1 MSWANRRRF
10 IYTSAVAAFLL
21 LVVGVPSFIFLY
33 ERPTCFDGKQN
44 QDEIG
49 IDCGGGC
56 ELICQSDIT
65 DLKIL
70 WSRHFNVTT
79 GVYNVVAYIENSNF
93 DAIAKNVPY
102 TFKIFDKENILITE
116 RKGRTFI
123 SAKGIVPVF
132 ESGLIVGE
140 RIPART
146 IFEFRSD
153 PDWERVTHETNFVV
167 QNIDLSNEDIK
178 PRIDAV
184 LVNNGVDSYSDVPVV
199 VTVFD
204 IEGNAIASSRT
215 VVKFI
220 EGRSSVPLVFTW
232 PNPYGGEVSEIDI
245 IPSIKR

>member
-1 MSWANRRRF
+1 MSWASKRRF
-10 IYTSAVAAFLL
+10 IYTSIVIVFLL
-21 LVVGVPSFIFLY
+21 LVVGIPSFLFFY
-33 ERPTCFDGKQN
+33 EKPTCFDGKQN
-44 QDEIG
+44 QDETG

-56 ELICQSDIT
+56 ELICKSDII

-70 WSRHFNVTT
+70 WSRQFNVTN
-79 GVYNVVAYIENSNF
+79 GVYNVVAYVENSNF
-93 DAIAKNVPY
+93 GAIARNVPY

-132 ESGLIVGE
+132 ESGLITGE

-146 IFEFRSD
+146 IFEFRSE
-153 PDWERVTHETNFVV
+153 PEWESLDYDVNFVV
-167 QNIDLSNEDIK
+167 QNITLSNEDIK
-178 PRIDAV
+178 PRIDAT
-184 LVNNGVDSYSDVPVV
+184 LVNNGVDNYSDVPVV

-204 IEGNAIASSRT
+204 IEGNAMASSRT

-220 EGRSSVPLVFTW
+220 EGRSSVPIVFTW
-232 PNPYGGEVSEIDI
+232 PNAYEAEVSEIDI